1 MVSGHGGGLA
11 DRVRRVEALRA
22 GDCVAVVAPA
32 SPFPRAAFLSG
43 LAWVAQRYRVKIRGD
58 VFSRAGYL
66 AGEDGRREDEL
77 ALAMRSSEVR
87 AILVARGG
95 YGITRIASRLP
106 WDDFARA
113 PKPIAGFSDVTA
125 LHVFAA
131 ARGVRCVH
139 GPNVTGLGAS
149 GNVHLARNRGAWLA
163 ALERPGARRAWR
175 GLQAI
180 RAGDAAGPLFGGNV
194 ALLVAMAAAGK
205 LAVPDGAIVLLEDVT
220 ERPYRVDRMLT
231 SLVDGGHLARASA
244 IVLGDFTQCDP
255 GPDGVTVE
263 AVLAERTSALGVPV
277 YAGAPFGHGA
287 WNEAF
292 PVGARASLE
301 SGTLSWAVT
310 G

>member
-1 MVSGHGGGLA
+1 M
-11 DRVRRVEALRA
+11 EAVRA
-22 GDCVAVVAPA
+22 GDVVAVVAPA

-43 LAWVAQRYRVKIRGD
+43 LAWVAQRYRVKVRED
-58 VFSRAGYL
+58 VFSRAGFL
-66 AGEDGRREDEL
+66 AGEDERRADEL
-77 ALAMRSSEVR
+77 AAAMRASEVR

-113 PKPIAGFSDVTA
+113 PKAIAGFSDVTA

-163 ALERPGARRAWR
+163 ALERPSGSRAWGDLR
-175 GLQAI
+175 AI
-180 RAGDAAGPLFGGNV
+180 RAGDAAGPIFGGNV

-205 LAVPDGAIVLLEDVT
+205 LAIPDGAIVLLEDVT

-231 SLVDGGHLARASA
+231 SLVDGGHLARAAA
-244 IVLGDFTQCDP
+244 IVLGEFTQCEA
-255 GPDGVTVE
+255 GPDGVTID
-263 AVLAERTSALGVPV
+263 AVLAERTRALGVPV

-287 WNEAF
+287 RNEAF
-292 PVGARASLE
+292 VIGAQAELRG
-301 SGTLSWAVT
+301 GTLAW
-310 G
+310 